1 MLVPVVTLLAML
13 LPAASVLAQSDQ
25 DIVVQRAGSQV
36 PSIGAAL
43 NFTGA
48 VRVEGRF
55 QGSPPA
61 RISGGTVIFE
71 HGARPPGTRTRSA
84 RRSSSRPASGWSSIG
99 VAPSR
104 RSAPATSS
112 GSRQG

>member
-1 MLVPVVTLLAML
+1 VFAPVMTLLAML
-13 LPAASVLAQSDQ
+13 LPAASALAQTGQ
-25 DIVVQRAGSQV
+25 EIVVQRAGSQA
-36 PSIGAAL
+36 PSVGAAQ

-48 VRVEGRF
+48 VRVDGRF

-112 GSRQG
+112 GFRPA